1 VNDAS
6 ASVRRHSVSEGTY
19 PPEKERTP
27 CRSLAILENKDS
39 VGQGSHRAAAD
50 LVMEKKLGKTMQR
63 KLRAEIDAEV
73 EMAVKDGKDSI
84 ITLPTNE
91 YGEVKAYSTQW

>member
-1 VNDAS
+1 
-6 ASVRRHSVSEGTY
+6 
-19 PPEKERTP
+19 
-27 CRSLAILENKDS
+27 
-39 VGQGSHRAAAD
+39 
-50 LVMEKKLGKTMQR
+50 
-63 KLRAEIDAEV
+63 V